1 MSYYRRYIY
10 VKWHNLYRYSH
21 ARGRGFE
28 PRQPHQW
35 KTVTKV
41 TVFSFF
47 EDGEPRPAF
56 IRDAGFCAGG
66 A

>member
-1 MSYYRRYIY
+1 MQRIYRENHVFLCIF
-10 VKWHNLYRYSH
+10 SH